1 MPIKI
6 QCACGKALSVR
17 DDLAGKAVKCPA
29 CQNVLRIPGAG
40 ASSGTGGAAS
50 PAKGATAKP
59 AGPAAGRSPAKSVPA
74 RPAPAK
80 PSPSGGGHVMTP
92 AAAGGLDDL
101 FRDEGFELKSG
112 KTCPSCFQ
120 SSPKDAMLCIH
131 CGFHFETGAKLAA
144 HKSELDEEMSGMAAL
159 KKAERDMA
167 AAKVMQDKMT
177 SEAGMP
183 WWLMALLLFL
193 LVATTAVGVYAVNV
207 ARRVDDENPVEFN
220 ALATL
225 MLLFGAAFNLVAIGG
240 NIKVLIIAF
249 RESLNQGLLSLFI
262 PFYILYFAFSR
273 YDKAGKTMIV
283 VLLSSAIA
291 GALFAG
297 AQMQNQ

>member
-1 MPIKI
+1 M
-6 QCACGKALSVR
+6 V
-17 DDLAGKAVKCPA
+17 
-29 CQNVLRIPGAG
+29 
-40 ASSGTGGAAS
+40 
-50 PAKGATAKP
+50 
-59 AGPAAGRSPAKSVPA
+59 
-74 RPAPAK
+74 
-80 PSPSGGGHVMTP
+80 TP

-120 SSPKDAMLCIH
+120 SSPNDALLCIH
-131 CGFHFETGAKLAA
+131 CGFHFETGAKVAA
-144 HKSELDEEMSGMAAL
+144 HRSELDEEMSGMAAL

-167 AAKVMQDKMT
+167 AAQVMQDKMT

-193 LVATTAVGVYAVNV
+193 LIATTAVGVYAVNV

-273 YDKAGKTMIV
+273 YGKAGKTMIV